1 MYQYFTFSSLH
12 SVEYRSEK
20 AATDRQPRDKR
31 NYNSQRDQHVHVPV
45 LCVDFRADV
54 CGWPSAYCGHDT
66 KPAARATKRNVQISP
81 QTCFGNRRESVCQ
94 TNRLSWNIRLLVH
107 RLSDRPV
114 GFHLALSKVLSSSGK
129 ARTLIWIVKTS
140 AYRYLSEGTCL
151 FLSFFLSFFHF

>member
-1 MYQYFTFSSLH
+1 MFLFSFSFSFLFL
-12 SVEYRSEK
+12 K
-20 AATDRQPRDKR
+20 AATNRQPRDKR
-31 NYNSQRDQHVHVPV
+31 NYNSRNVQRNKHVHVPV

-114 GFHLALSKVLSSSGK
+114 GFHLALSNVLSSSGK

-140 AYRYLSEGTCL
+140 ACMREGTC
-151 FLSFFLSFFHF
+151 FCFFLSFIFCFCFNY